1 MDRETAPRGEMSG
14 ELTGASV
21 APFGWLVSRQRGTPR
36 FPQSSWSYL
45 LSVWHSLR
53 SPASL
58 QSKDIVLAWTSAFQ
72 GSATS
77 WP

>member
-1 MDRETAPRGEMSG
+1 MDRETAPRGEMSV

-21 APFGWLVSRQRGTPR
+21 APFGWLVSRQRGTPQ

-53 SPASL
+53 SPASA
-58 QSKDIVLAWTSAFQ
+58 SKVITWRVATGWTN
-72 GSATS
+72 
-77 WP
+77 